1 MNYLLTMMFDG
12 SYFHGWQTQK
22 NADSVQMNVQNA
34 VEKLF
39 GERVH
44 VQGCSRTD
52 AGVHARCF
60 KANFHTEKKMPVETV
75 IGGLNF
81 YLHDAISVYACETVK
96 ESFNARFDCDKKQYH
111 YEFYTGR
118 ERNPFLA
125 HRAAQV
131 KHSLDVGLMNEQAKD
146 YVGTHDFS
154 AFCAAGSSV
163 LSNVRTV
170 KAAEVFTLGDR
181 IVFSVEADGFLYNM
195 VRIMAGTLLYIAEGK
210 IPVGEIPTILASKDR
225 TLAGKTMPPD
235 GLYLNQVW
243 FKEGTM

>member
-22 NADSVQMNVQNA
+22 NADSVQSNVQNA
-34 VEKLF
+34 VAKLF

-60 KANFHTEKKMPVETV
+60 KANFHTQKEMAPETV

-81 YLHDAISVYACETVK
+81 YLREAISVYDCQIVPET
-96 ESFNARFDCDKKQYH
+96 FNARFDCERKQYH

-131 KHSLDVGLMNEQAKD
+131 KHSLDVDLMNEQAK
-146 YVGTHDFS
+146 YYIGTHDFS

-163 LSNVRTV
+163 ISNVRTV
-170 KAAEVFTLGDR
+170 KAADVFSLDDR

-195 VRIMAGTLLYIAEGK
+195 VRIMAGTLLYISEGK
-210 IPVGEIPTILASKDR
+210 IPVGEIPAILASKDR